1 MFNNYKY
8 GISASKTNRLRNL
21 QKISANHLNLRR
33 ILTQNNSK
41 NKNNIY
47 DELSIYHKKTITN
60 RNKDITSSFRKTLID
75 SENSNSTKIKRKIN
89 SLLEDIQTTQD
100 SISIIPTTELKKRI
114 NSFQLNLNKNDV
126 KINSYQTKPNS
137 KNRLLIPPNSERQE
151 RLIDKWKKIYEDL
164 NNFSSQSSSKE
175 KFTENIKKYNTSNN
189 SNFQI
194 QEPNIYH
201 KKNNSQKEESISTNC
216 DMINLTRKMLEVKIS
231 NSFLKKLNSKK
242 KSFDYNKF
250 NDFERE
256 FKIKNKMNF
265 IKRFRFGDNSFK
277 NELNH
282 DKQKEYE
289 DNTIKIMEM
298 MKNRIEKRKNEV
310 VEEIDINIDDDKE
323 IKI

>member
-60 RNKDITSSFRKTLID
+60 KNKDITSSFRKALID

-100 SISIIPTTELKKRI
+100 SITLIPTTAIKKRI
-114 NSFQLNLNKNDV
+114 NSFQLNLNQNDV
-126 KINSYQTKPNS
+126 KLNSNQKKPYS
-137 KNRLLIPPNSERQE
+137 KNKIIIPPYSERQE

-164 NNFSSQSSSKE
+164 NNFSSNNSSKE
-175 KFTENIKKYNTSNN
+175 KLPENFKKYNTSNN

-242 KSFDYNKF
+242 KVLIIINLM
-250 NDFERE
+250 
-256 FKIKNKMNF
+256 I
-265 IKRFRFGDNSFK
+265 
-277 NELNH
+277 L
-282 DKQKEYE
+282 KE
-289 DNTIKIMEM
+289 NLK
-298 MKNRIEKRKNEV
+298 
-310 VEEIDINIDDDKE
+310 
-323 IKI
+323 

>member
-1 MFNNYKY
+1 MINKYKY
-8 GISASKTNRLRNL
+8 GIFNPKTNRLHKN
-21 QKISANHLNLRR
+21 SANHLNLRK

-41 NKNNIY
+41 NKNNMNGDIS
-47 DELSIYHKKTITN
+47 LYHKTN
-60 RNKDITSSFRKTLID
+60 MNNKNKDITSSFRKPLID
-75 SENSNSTKIKRKIN
+75 SDNSNTIKIKRKIN

-231 NSFLKKLNSKK
+231 NSFLKKLKNEQ

-250 NDFERE
+250 NNFERQ

-265 IKRFRFGDNSFK
+265 INKFRFGNSFE
-277 NELNH
+277 NQLNN

-289 DNTIKIMEM
+289 DNTLKIMEL
-298 MKNRIEKRKNEV
+298 MKNRIEKRKTEV
-310 VEEIDINIDDDKE
+310 VEEIDINIDDDEEKKNE
-323 IKI
+323 K